1 MRLTLSFLQWFM
13 AWLAR
18 PGVLALLMVAPVQA
32 QTASAAA
39 SVASPSLRVNDKI
52 EVRVFQE
59 EDLTQQVAVG
69 ADGSVRL
76 PLVGRIRVAGLSADE
91 AAQRI
96 RSAYANGFLVNP
108 QVTVAVVTAAKRK
121 LVVAGQVNRPG
132 PVELRAGERMTLLQ
146 AIAEVGGATRLA
158 NLRSVFVKRA
168 GGTRERLFKVDCKAM
183 ATDPSIPPFYVEEGD
198 VITVKES
205 LF

>member
-1 MRLTLSFLQWFM
+1 MRLTLSLLRLFT
-13 AWLAR
+13 AWLVALT
-18 PGVLALLMVAPVQA
+18 VLSLLMVVPVQA
-32 QTASAAA
+32 QISAA
-39 SVASPSLRVNDKI
+39 VASPSLRVNDKI

-59 EDLTQQVAVG
+59 DDLTQQVAVG
-69 ADGSVRL
+69 VDGSVRL

-96 RSAYANGFLVNP
+96 RAAYANGFLVNP

-121 LVVAGQVNRPG
+121 LVVTGQVNRPG

-158 NLRSVFVKRA
+158 NLRSVFVKRP
-168 GGTRERLFKVDCKAM
+168 GGSRERIFKVDCKAM

>member
-1 MRLTLSFLQWFM
+1 MKRLAAL
-13 AWLAR
+13 LA
-18 PGVLALLMVAPVQA
+18 GAAALAVLAGAPVRG
-32 QTASAAA
+32 QTAS

-59 EDLTQQVAVG
+59 EDLTQQVSVAV
-69 ADGSVRL
+69 DGTVRL
-76 PLVGRIRVAGLSADE
+76 PLVGPVRVAGLNADQ

-96 RSAYANGFLVNP
+96 RAAYANGFLVNP
-108 QVTVAVVTAAKRK
+108 QVTVVVVTAARRK
-121 LVVAGQVNRPG
+121 LVVTGQVNRPG
-132 PVELRAGERMTLLQ
+132 PVELRAGERMTVLQ

-158 NLRSVFVKRA
+158 NLRTVLVKRTS
-168 GGTRERLFKVDCKAM
+168 GSRERLFKVDCKAM